1 MSGKDCLDEGFD
13 HRKAVWTRLN
23 AILYIQN
30 TVDDKT
36 ILKSEQVNRVS
47 NLLFNESSDA
57 SDTNLFFDWL
67 HAVLS
72 N

>member
-1 MSGKDCLDEGFD
+1 
-13 HRKAVWTRLN
+13 LN